1 MRLEWGIFTMSMDA
15 KARRALTVIRKCI
28 DEERFRLLPH
38 FRQRLAERGF
48 CWPDVLVVIDSPA
61 DVRYDG
67 RDEFD
72 RPKWIIGG
80 KADYGLPME
89 LVCVIDTDD
98 RGRFTVF
105 ITIY

>member
-1 MRLEWGIFTMSMDA
+1 MSMDA
-15 KARRALTVIRKCI
+15 KARRALDVIRKCI

-61 DVRYDG
+61 DVRFDG

-72 RPKWIIGG
+72 RPKWIIEG
-80 KADYGLPME
+80 KAEYGLPIE

-98 RGRFTVF
+98 LGRFTVF
-105 ITIY
+105 ITMY

>member
-1 MRLEWGIFTMSMDA
+1 MSMDA
-15 KARRALTVIRKCI
+15 KARRALNVIRKCV
-28 DEERFRLLPH
+28 EGERFRLLPH

-48 CWPDVLVVIDSPA
+48 FWPDVLAVIDSPA
-61 DVRYDG
+61 DVRFDG

-98 RGRFTVF
+98 HGRFTVF

>member
-1 MRLEWGIFTMSMDA
+1 
-15 KARRALTVIRKCI
+15 
-28 DEERFRLLPH
+28 
-38 FRQRLAERGF
+38 
-48 CWPDVLVVIDSPA
+48 VIDSPA
-61 DVRYDG
+61 DVRFAG